1 VIVITRHVGEEV
13 IIGNP
18 VAPLGTI
25 RIAAIKV
32 DRVRIAFDFPLEM
45 PVYRSEVAKE
55 ILEKQ
60 QQQLGVV
67 SDTRRCGTGHER
79 FQLYGDDL
87 LEAFGHEIQQL
98 STSLEALRSR
108 CSVLLENQ
116 RRRMDAVAAA
126 PEATREELR
135 RRFSLL
141 AELQQHLQTL
151 DSAPS
156 EGTRD
161 ELQRL
166 LDSACKDLRVQ
177 EVLVDGRARK
187 LMLEDEE
194 AHQLQERSAEAMR
207 QREVLRMR
215 LVRLLKFLPGVF
227 DDPPPQG

>member
-1 VIVITRHVGEEV
+1 MIVITRHVGEEV

-25 RIAAIKV
+25 RIAAIKG
-32 DRVRIAFDFPLEM
+32 DRVRIGFEFPEGMVHQSEM
-45 PVYRSEVAKE
+45 AKE
-55 ILEKQ
+55 IVEEQ
-60 QQQLGVV
+60 RRLGVV

-135 RRFSLL
+135 RRISLL

-151 DSAPS
+151 DSAPPD
-156 EGTRD
+156 GTRD

-207 QREVLRMR
+207 QREVLRMG
-215 LVRLLKFLPGVF
+215 LVRLLKFVPGVF